1 MALTAVWAPDQP
13 ARDLWLAA
21 ARTMEKCTESTMN
34 YTLSDF
40 GDHYVITPRT
50 YFDCKPGKARVA
62 LNREKGC
69 VAIAPK
75 LKPKIPKDQYAC
87 NTTKQILGGI
97 IYLPKK
103 ADLSKEIEIDY
114 EGPAKQVMLI
124 KVRKVPQVAGSA

>member
-1 MALTAVWAPDQP
+1 
-13 ARDLWLAA
+13 
-21 ARTMEKCTESTMN
+21 MEKCTESTMN

-75 LKPKIPKDQYAC
+75 LKPKIPKDQYGC

-124 KVRKVPQVAGSA
+124 KVYKVPQVAGSA